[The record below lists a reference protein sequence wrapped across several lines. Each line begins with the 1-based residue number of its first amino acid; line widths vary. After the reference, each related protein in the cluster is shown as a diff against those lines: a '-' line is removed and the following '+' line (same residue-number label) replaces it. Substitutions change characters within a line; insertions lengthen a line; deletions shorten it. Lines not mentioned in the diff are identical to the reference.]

1 MKEID
6 ADLLHFLHTQKQIFK
21 CDLYEI
27 ALASGMSFRYANY
40 DMDITLPDGTFF
52 SSKGPIFTRSKIS
65 LNSKIT
71 IDKLTVTMQIDASD
85 TISGT
90 PMLHVVNNG
99 GFDCS
104 QLTLYKCFMSVPG
117 VVVGAVK
124 TFTGDIE
131 VDEGGGLE
139 LKLEVKSSAARLDV
153 EYPLR
158 KYYPT
163 CPYTLYG
170 AGCGLDINNFMH
182 SGTIT
187 GIIAD
192 YSQFS
197 TSLQLPDSYLAGGGI
212 EFTSGVLSGLSAPIK
227 YSMATGQITL
237 LIPVSA
243 NPATGDTFRAYP
255 GCDLTITTCTNKFNN
270 RSRNRSTPYIPL
282 KETTA

>member
-1 MKEID
+1 MKKID
-6 ADLLHFLHTQKQIFK
+6 AVLLHFLHTEKQIRK
-21 CDLYEI
+21 CDLYEFT
-27 ALASGMSFRYANY
+27 LASGLTFRYADY
-40 DMDITLPDGTFF
+40 AMDITLADGTFYT
-52 SSKGPIFTRSKIS
+52 SKGPIFTRSKIS

-71 IDKLTVTMQIDASD
+71 IDKLTVTMQIDADD

-104 QLTLYKCFMSVPG
+104 QLSLHKCFMSAPG

-124 TFTGDIE
+124 VFTGDIE
-131 VDEGGGLE
+131 VDSGGGLE

-170 AGCGLDINNFMH
+170 AGCGLNINNYMH
-182 SGTIT
+182 TGVIT
-187 GIIAD
+187 NVIAD
-192 YSQFS
+192 YSQFA
-197 TSLQLPDSYLAGGGI
+197 TDLQLADSYLAGGGI
-212 EFTSGVLSGLSAPIK
+212 EFTSGVLSGVSSPVK
-227 YSMATGQITL
+227 YSTASGQIAL
-237 LIPVSA
+237 LIPVNI
-243 NPATGDTFRAYP
+243 NPETGDTFRVYP
-255 GCDLTITTCTNKFNN
+255 GCDKTITTCTGKFNN